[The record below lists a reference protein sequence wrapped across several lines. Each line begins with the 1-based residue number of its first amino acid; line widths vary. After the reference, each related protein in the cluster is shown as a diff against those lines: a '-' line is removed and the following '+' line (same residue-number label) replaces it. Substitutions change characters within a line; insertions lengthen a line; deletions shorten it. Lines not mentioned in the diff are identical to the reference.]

1 MASKAKK
8 KSKVS
13 DRFSR
18 EQAAT
23 IHAEADADKTTD
35 GRAKI
40 YMKHGLSRQEAA
52 QLFRSSSLPKLSD
65 AAPSKKTK
73 PAAGK
78 ASKKTT
84 KGPAKATATA
94 PTPETKRRPQPPKQ
108 PLQGRPIRVS
118 TRTSER
124 LSPYK
129 PGLSPGSW
137 VTSRPSNPKS
147 RHVLSKFFMST
158 LSPAVQTGRREG

>member
-94 PTPETKRRPQPPKQ
+94 PTPETKKKAPAPKAA
-108 PLQGRPIRVS
+108 PAR
-118 TRTSER
+118 
-124 LSPYK
+124 K
-129 PGLSPGSW
+129 ANPGLDED
-137 VTSRPSNPKS
+137 VRALIALQARVISRLMGN
-147 RHVLSKFFMST
+147 
-158 LSPAVQTGRREG
+158 E